1 MFDVKDTDF
10 FELEDEAF
18 DTIVE
23 NDISFTGEIKLK
35 KPFMI
40 RGNVNGKIDSVSD
53 LVIDTGSVVNADLKA
68 SRVLIKGKV
77 KGNIDG
83 EHLIFVTST
92 GSLDGDVVTQKFVL
106 EPGSI
111 FTGRCTMIPEEK
123 DGKKK

>member
-23 NDISFTGEIKLK
+23 NDITFTGEVRLK

-40 RGNVNGKIDSVSD
+40 RGNINGKIDSVSD

-68 SRVLIKGKV
+68 TRVLIKGKV

-83 EHLIFVTST
+83 EKLIFVTSS
-92 GSLDGDVVTQKFVL
+92 GSLEGDVVTQKFVL
-106 EPGSI
+106 EPGSN
-111 FTGRCTMIPEEK
+111 FTGKCTMIPEEK